1 MSARSAGTKDLLCF
15 VSHGKQISN
24 ADLDAVFQVQW
35 EADPFTHAR
44 KPKNDNSELWQRYS

>member
-44 KPKNDNSELWQRYS
+44 KPKNDNCELWQRYS